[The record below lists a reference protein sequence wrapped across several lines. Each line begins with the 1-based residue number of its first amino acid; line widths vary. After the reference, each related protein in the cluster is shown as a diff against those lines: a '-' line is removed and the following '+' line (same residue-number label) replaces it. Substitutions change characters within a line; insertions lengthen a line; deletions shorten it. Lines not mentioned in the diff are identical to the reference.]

1 MWELKTELLSVLL
14 LLYMDYDMKPY
25 HQLIEENEKLESMIH
40 LYDKEIEDQ
49 QDEITRLK
57 KEVDF
62 LIQQLEYKTL
72 GKPTED

>member
-1 MWELKTELLSVLL
+1 ML
-14 LLYMDYDMKPY
+14 LLYMDYDFKPY
-25 HQLIEENEKLESMIH
+25 HQLREENEKLESMIH
-40 LYDKEIEDQ
+40 IYEKEIDDQ

>member
-1 MWELKTELLSVLL
+1 
-14 LLYMDYDMKPY
+14 MDYDMKPY

-72 GKPTED
+72 GKPIED

>member
-1 MWELKTELLSVLL
+1 ML

-40 LYDKEIEDQ
+40 IYEKEIDDQ

>member
-1 MWELKTELLSVLL
+1 
-14 LLYMDYDMKPY
+14 MDYDFKPY

-40 LYDKEIEDQ
+40 IYEKEIDDQ

>member
-1 MWELKTELLSVLL
+1 ML

-40 LYDKEIEDQ
+40 IYEKEIDDQ
-49 QDEITRLK
+49 QDEIARLK

>member
-1 MWELKTELLSVLL
+1 ML
-14 LLYMDYDMKPY
+14 LLYMDYDFKPY

>member
-1 MWELKTELLSVLL
+1 
-14 LLYMDYDMKPY
+14 MKPY

-40 LYDKEIEDQ
+40 IYEKEIDDQ

>member
-1 MWELKTELLSVLL
+1 MLL
-14 LLYMDYDMKPY
+14 LFMDYDFKPY

-40 LYDKEIEDQ
+40 IYEKEIDDQ
-49 QDEITRLK
+49 QDEIARLK

>member
-1 MWELKTELLSVLL
+1 
-14 LLYMDYDMKPY
+14 MKPY

-40 LYDKEIEDQ
+40 IYEKEIDDQ
-49 QDEITRLK
+49 QDEIARLK

>member
-1 MWELKTELLSVLL
+1 MLP
-14 LLYMDYDMKPY
+14 LYMDYDMKPY

-40 LYDKEIEDQ
+40 IYEKEIDDQ
-49 QDEITRLK
+49 QDEIARLK

>member
-1 MWELKTELLSVLL
+1 ML

>member
-1 MWELKTELLSVLL
+1 MLP
-14 LLYMDYDMKPY
+14 LYMDYDMKPY

>member
-1 MWELKTELLSVLL
+1 
-14 LLYMDYDMKPY
+14 MDYDMKPY

>member
-1 MWELKTELLSVLL
+1 
-14 LLYMDYDMKPY
+14 MKPY

>member
-1 MWELKTELLSVLL
+1 MLP
-14 LLYMDYDMKPY
+14 LYMDYDMNPY

>member
-1 MWELKTELLSVLL
+1 MLLS
-14 LLYMDYDMKPY
+14 YMDYDFKPY

-40 LYDKEIEDQ
+40 IYEKEIDDQ
-49 QDEITRLK
+49 KDEITRLK

>member
-1 MWELKTELLSVLL
+1 
-14 LLYMDYDMKPY
+14 MDYDMKPY

-40 LYDKEIEDQ
+40 IYEKEIDDQ

>member
-1 MWELKTELLSVLL
+1 ML

-72 GKPTED
+72 G

>member
-1 MWELKTELLSVLL
+1 ML
-14 LLYMDYDMKPY
+14 LLYMDYDFKPY

-72 GKPTED
+72 GKPIED

>member
-1 MWELKTELLSVLL
+1 ML
-14 LLYMDYDMKPY
+14 LLYMDYDFKPY

-40 LYDKEIEDQ
+40 IYEKEIDDQ

>member
-1 MWELKTELLSVLL
+1 ML
-14 LLYMDYDMKPY
+14 LLYMDYDFKPY
-25 HQLIEENEKLESMIH
+25 HQLIEENEKLESTIH
-40 LYDKEIEDQ
+40 IYEKEIDDQ

>member
-1 MWELKTELLSVLL
+1 MLP
-14 LLYMDYDMKPY
+14 LYMDYDMKPY
-25 HQLIEENEKLESMIH
+25 HQLIDENEKLESMIH
-40 LYDKEIEDQ
+40 IYEKESDDQ
-49 QDEITRLK
+49 QDEIARLK

>member
-1 MWELKTELLSVLL
+1 ML
-14 LLYMDYDMKPY
+14 LLYMDYDFKPY

-40 LYDKEIEDQ
+40 IYEKEIDDQ

-72 GKPTED
+72 GKPIED

>member
-1 MWELKTELLSVLL
+1 
-14 LLYMDYDMKPY
+14 MDYDMKPY

-40 LYDKEIEDQ
+40 IYEKEIDDQ
-49 QDEITRLK
+49 QDEIARLK

>member
-1 MWELKTELLSVLL
+1 ML

-72 GKPTED
+72 GKPIED